1 MYVYINVNNKQT
13 KLFRMKT
20 FLVKHTSANIVIAQ
34 FNTLESAQD
43 FIKRVDPAGSLLSIK
58 KSL

>member
-1 MYVYINVNNKQT
+1 
-13 KLFRMKT
+13 MKT